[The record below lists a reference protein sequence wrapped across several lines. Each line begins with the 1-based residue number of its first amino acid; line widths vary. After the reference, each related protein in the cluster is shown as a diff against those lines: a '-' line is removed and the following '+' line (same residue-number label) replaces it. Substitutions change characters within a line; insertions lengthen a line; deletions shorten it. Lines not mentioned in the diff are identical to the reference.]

1 MTDVFDAVADPTR
14 RQIMDWLRSGKALSV
29 KELTDQLP
37 ISRQAVTKH
46 LGVLEEAGL
55 IEHEWRGRERRHRL
69 KAQRLQ
75 QLDDWLAPYAAAW
88 DRRLSRL
95 RKHLEEDQHDQSD

>member
-1 MTDVFDAVADPTR
+1 MER
-14 RQIMDWLRSGKALSV
+14 LREGDALSV
-29 KELTDQLP
+29 SELSEPLP

-46 LGVLEEAGL
+46 LGVLETAGL

-69 KAQRLQ
+69 RPQPLQ
-75 QLDDWLAPYAAAW
+75 ELDDWLAPYAAAW

-95 RKHLEEDQHDQSD
+95 RKHIEEDRHDKDD